1 MRAIACIELL
11 FLALAGLT
19 ACDRSSELLL
29 GGNPDEIRTIAHL
42 KSLCEGDCVTVTQDI
57 TLRGFVT
64 ANDCFGEFYK
74 TLVIQDPS
82 GGIAIA
88 ADHPELFLD
97 YSVGDELT
105 IRCNGLVLCEYGGK
119 VQLGTAPV
127 DDSGAGRIPRTELE
141 RYLRRTGR
149 IADPIPVV
157 TTIPQIGQSQV
168 DTYVRLEGVRFTEL
182 AAWCDTDPLTHR
194 TITTERTVEDG
205 AKNAFRVRTL
215 GSCIYAKEP
224 VPSGTGSLSGIVD
237 CFNGRYSLR
246 VVNREVVFAPT
257 ATPPKACP

>member
-1 MRAIACIELL
+1 MKAIVCISLWL
-11 FLALAGLT
+11 VSAGLI
-19 ACDRSSELLL
+19 ACDRTSELPFE
-29 GGNPDEIRTIAHL
+29 GDPAEVRTIAHL
-42 KSLCEGDCVTVTQDI
+42 KSLCEGDCVQVTQDI
-57 TLRGFVT
+57 TVKGIVT
-64 ANDCFGEFYK
+64 ANDYFGEFPK
-74 TLVIQDPS
+74 TLVVADAT
-82 GGIAIA
+82 GGISVA
-88 ADHPELFLD
+88 ADHSELFLL
-97 YSVGDELT
+97 YPVGCELM
-105 IRCNGLVLCEYGGK
+105 IRCNGLTLCEYGGK
-119 VQLGTAPV
+119 VELGTAPV

-149 IADPIPVV
+149 FADPIPVV

-205 AKNAFRVRTL
+205 AGNAFRVRTL